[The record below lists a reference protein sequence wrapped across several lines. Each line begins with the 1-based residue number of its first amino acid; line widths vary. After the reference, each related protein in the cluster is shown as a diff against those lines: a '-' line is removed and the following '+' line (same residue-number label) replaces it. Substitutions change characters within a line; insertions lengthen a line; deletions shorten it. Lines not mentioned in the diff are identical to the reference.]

1 MKYPLVYQLI
11 SLCLFLLIS
20 PAHAPGQ
27 TLQPQQSADLPVY
40 LETSATPDLNP
51 VMAVPASELKEV
63 VAHYSADRDGLR
75 RRYDV
80 QYSPARRERLQA
92 FYKDWTNHL
101 QEIDFNRLGIEGR
114 IDYVLLN
121 NELRYELELLN
132 REEKLVNEMQVFIPF
147 ASDIIDL
154 DEARRRLERVDPPVV
169 ATTLNT
175 LPELIEQ
182 ARKAVEAT
190 LEKEEGN
197 EGSGPSRI
205 VVLRASRALESL
217 KKRLERWFKNYA
229 GYDPIFT
236 WWNRA
241 PYEKVNEALTEYIK
255 FLNEQVIGFKEGE
268 DPPIV
273 GDPIGADGMRADLN
287 YEMISYTPEELIAI
301 AENEFAWCEAEMI
314 NASREMGFGDDWK
327 AALEK
332 VKTLHR
338 APGDQPDMVRD
349 LAFEAVAFLRERDL
363 ITIPKLAEEIWR
375 VEMMSPEM
383 QKVAPFFLGG
393 EVIRVAFP
401 TDDMAHEDKLM
412 SMRGNNE
419 HFARA
424 TVHHELIPGHHLQG
438 FMTRRYN
445 THRRAFSTP
454 FWGEGWALY
463 WEMLLWDLG
472 FPQTPEDRVGML
484 FWRSHRAARI
494 IFSLNFHLGKMTP
507 QECIDFLVDRV
518 GHERANASAEVR
530 RSFNGSYSPLYQV
543 AYMIGGI
550 QIRALHKTLVGS
562 GQMTNRVF
570 HDTILQGGRM
580 PIEMVR
586 ARITGEAP
594 VRNFKA
600 MWRFYGEPL
609 DEQ

>member
-1 MKYPLVYQLI
+1 MKYPLIYQLI
-11 SLCLFLLIS
+11 ILCLFLLIS
-20 PAHAPGQ
+20 PAHTPGQ
-27 TLQPQQSADLPVY
+27 ILQPQQSADLPVY
-40 LETSATPDLNP
+40 LEISASPDLNP

-92 FYKDWTNHL
+92 FYKDWRSHL
-101 QEIDFNRLGIEGR
+101 QEIDFNRLGMEGR

-154 DEARRRLERVDPPVV
+154 DEARRRLERVDPPAV

-190 LEKEEGN
+190 LEIEEGN
-197 EGSGPSRI
+197 EGSSPSRI

-463 WEMLLWDLG
+463 WEMLLWDLD

>member
-1 MKYPLVYQLI
+1 MKYPLVNQLI

>member
-1 MKYPLVYQLI
+1 MKYPLANQLI
-11 SLCLFLLIS
+11 ILCLFLLNS
-20 PAHAPGQ
+20 PTHAPGQ

-92 FYKDWTNHL
+92 FYKDWSNHL

-147 ASDIIDL
+147 ASYIIDL

-169 ATTLNT
+169 AATLNT

-190 LEKEEGN
+190 LEIEEGI
-197 EGSGPSRI
+197 EGYGPSRI

-217 KKRLERWFKNYA
+217 KERLERWFKNYA

-255 FLNEQVIGFKEGE
+255 FLNEQVIGFKGDE

-472 FPQTPEDRVGML
+472 FPQTTEDRVGML

-518 GHERANASAEVR
+518 GHERANATAEVR

>member
-1 MKYPLVYQLI
+1 MKYPLANQLI
-11 SLCLFLLIS
+11 ILCLFLLIS

-40 LETSATPDLNP
+40 LETSSTPDLNP

-63 VAHYSADRDGLR
+63 VALYSADRDGLR

-92 FYKDWTNHL
+92 FYKDWSNHL

-147 ASDIIDL
+147 ASYIIDL

-169 ATTLNT
+169 AATLNT

-190 LEKEEGN
+190 LEIEGY
-197 EGSGPSRI
+197 GPSRI
-205 VVLRASRALESL
+205 VVLRASHALESL
-217 KKRLERWFKNYA
+217 KERLERWFKNYA

-255 FLNEQVIGFKEGE
+255 FLNEQVIGFKEDE

-301 AENEFAWCEAEMI
+301 AENEFAWCETEMI

-472 FPQTPEDRVGML
+472 FPQTTEDRVGML

-518 GHERANASAEVR
+518 GHERANATAEVR
-530 RSFNGSYSPLYQV
+530 RSFNGRYSPLYQV

>member
-1 MKYPLVYQLI
+1 MKYPLVNQLI

-27 TLQPQQSADLPVY
+27 TLPPQQSADLPVY

>member
-1 MKYPLVYQLI
+1 
-11 SLCLFLLIS
+11 
-20 PAHAPGQ
+20 
-27 TLQPQQSADLPVY
+27 
-40 LETSATPDLNP
+40 
-51 VMAVPASELKEV
+51 
-63 VAHYSADRDGLR
+63 
-75 RRYDV
+75 
-80 QYSPARRERLQA
+80 LQA
-92 FYKDWTNHL
+92 FYKDWSSHI

-132 REEKLVNEMQVFIPF
+132 REEKLVDEMQVFIPF
-147 ASDIIDL
+147 ASDIIHL

-169 ATTLNT
+169 AATLNA

-182 ARKAVEAT
+182 ARKAVEST
-190 LEKEEGN
+190 LEIEEGN

-241 PYEKVNEALTEYIK
+241 PYEKVNESLTEYIK
-255 FLNEQVIGFKEGE
+255 FLNEQVVGFKGDE

-327 AALEK
+327 AAMEK

-338 APGDQPDMVRD
+338 TPGDQPDMVRD

-363 ITIPKLAEEIWR
+363 ITIPELAEEIWR
-375 VEMMSPEM
+375 VEMMSPAM

-518 GHERANASAEVR
+518 GHERANATAEVR

-550 QIRALHKTLVGS
+550 QIRALHKTLVES
-562 GQMTNRVF
+562 RQMTNRVF

-594 VRNFKA
+594 ARNFKA